1 MRKGDRPGFCTQGK
15 GPASSAG
22 KSAPM
27 PNRIGVETLEEYL
40 AGLASEWPTPGGGSA
55 AAVVA
60 AAGAALIAMV
70 ARISATNPKYAP
82 HAALARELVTR
93 GDALREECLRARERD
108 EAAYDRVVAATAM
121 PQSTEAE
128 QASRR
133 AVLERALENAAAEP
147 LSCAEMALEVMR
159 LASRA
164 LEIPN
169 KNVMS
174 DVGCAAEFAA
184 AAIASCAY
192 NVRINHRFMHDIDA
206 IEAQAHMLERI
217 ERESAALSPSIRRVV
232 NFAIK

>member
-1 MRKGDRPGFCTQGK
+1 MGDRPGFFTQGK
-15 GPASSAG
+15 GPADEPG
-22 KSAPM
+22 KRP
-27 PNRIGVETLEEYL
+27 PVETLDEYL
-40 AGLASEWPTPGGGSA
+40 GELASEWPTPGGGSA
-55 AAVVA
+55 AAIVA
-60 AAGAALIAMV
+60 AAGAALIAMIG
-70 ARISATNPKYAP
+70 RISATNPKYSAQ
-82 HAALARELVTR
+82 ASLARELVTR
-93 GDALREECLRARERD
+93 ADALRAECLRARERD

-121 PQSTEAE
+121 PRATEAE

-133 AVLERALENAAAEP
+133 AVLESALENAAAEP
-147 LSCAEMALEVMR
+147 LACAEFALEIMR

-164 LEIPN
+164 LDIPN

-206 IEAQAHMLERI
+206 IEAQAHVLERV
-217 ERESAALSPSIRRVV
+217 ERESTALLPSIRRTV